1 MSGAPPP
8 SAKEMARE
16 IDRRRTFA
24 IISHPDAGK
33 TTMTE
38 KLLLYGGAVQEAGT
52 VKAKGERRRAT
63 SDWMAIEQARR
74 GISISSTALQFEYNG
89 IQINLLDTPGH
100 EDFSEDTY
108 RTIAAADNAVMLLD
122 GAKGLEAQTL
132 KLFDVVKL
140 RKLPLFTFINKMDRP
155 SLEPLELI
163 DTIEK
168 TLGVAPCPMTWPIGS
183 GDRFQGVYDRVEK
196 RVYLFEKEGKGSKRA
211 SEITVSDVND
221 PILEGLI
228 PEDLLAQL
236 REELLILDEILEPLD
251 IELVMSQQQTP
262 VWFGS
267 GFNNFGVQLFLDKF
281 IEISQTPKGRVSN
294 QGPVDPASD
303 KFSGFVFKLQA
314 NMDPKHRDRIAF
326 VRVCSGRFEKDMQA
340 HPHPTPVLHTRT
352 GKTVRLS
359 APSKLF
365 AQRRETIDVAY
376 PGDIVGF
383 VNPGAFSI
391 GDTISVTK
399 GLLYDGIPSFS
410 PELFNY
416 IRNMNPSKRK
426 NFQKGIDALQEEGA
440 VQVFTSLNDY
450 EQDPILAACGN
461 LQFEVVAS
469 RLGTEYGVE
478 TVYDPMPFNIA
489 RWVEG
494 GWDAAEPMIKGS
506 LFNAQMFRD
515 SQNRPVVLFKNK
527 WALDQ
532 MMVSSPPGTALVL
545 YTSGFARY
553 RQLAANLEIACQG
566 VSKVLAC
573 LRTRARLTRLGAT
586 FARWQQ
592 KFENVV
598 LLKVAPSVVFA
609 EAK

>member
-1 MSGAPPP
+1 MAEMRRRRGMATRVIACAACVSMMPSAAGFGIGAALSGLHSVRPARFGRSSPCAGGLAMSGAPPP

-63 SDWMAIEQARR
+63 SDWMAIEQER

-326 VRVCSGRFEKDMQA
+326 VRVCSGRFEKDMQ
-340 HPHPTPVLHTRT
+340 VLHTRT

-532 MMVSSPPGTALVL
+532 MM
-545 YTSGFARY
+545 
-553 RQLAANLEIACQG
+553 
-566 VSKVLAC
+566 
-573 LRTRARLTRLGAT
+573 
-586 FARWQQ
+586 Q